1 MKKQS
6 ILIIAILILTLCLV
20 GFAASRLAPASPVSA
35 ASESHLVSSSVSPAE
50 NVSATP
56 TLAAQPVVYLVTGIV
71 CTLFGVL
78 AIAPLILGDPNR

>member
-1 MKKQS
+1 MKKNLS
-6 ILIIAILILTLCLV
+6 ILVLVILALCLV